1 MNEHRPMPSHP
12 EAERELLGWLML
24 GRDDTSEVFAL
35 LKPDDFHD
43 ARHVRVFEAMA
54 DLHRERKV
62 IDLITVSS
70 LMHSLGTMPY
80 LVASGSDAYLSEL
93 MIGCSYFSTEQQME
107 HAGMVL
113 DAARKRGII
122 MASAE
127 MAERAYRGDATSA
140 QIVEAY
146 QAKLGLIADRGHA
159 KVPRDLRSLIHEAIQ
174 RVEKAY
180 SRPVH
185 ERVALTGVTTGLAS
199 LDELTRGYQGSELF
213 IIGGRPSMGKTAFV
227 LNSILAAAEKG
238 HPVLKFSLEMV
249 DRENADRILSL
260 DSGVPGSWL
269 KTGMLNTRDWV
280 NITKSSARL
289 SALNVKIDDDAT
301 QGIESICS
309 KARKWRRDPKVFKTG
324 NELGLIV
331 LDYLQL
337 VHVDSTSRSNREQ
350 DVTKIGR
357 ALKALSKE
365 LNVALVALAS
375 LSRQCE
381 ARTDK
386 RPVMSDLRE
395 SGNLESDADS
405 VLMLYRDEVY
415 NAEAEKGL
423 AELIMRK
430 GRNSGVGT
438 VMARW
443 DAATMKFA
451 DIEGTK

>member
-1 MNEHRPMPSHP
+1 
-12 EAERELLGWLML
+12 
-24 GRDDTSEVFAL
+24 
-35 LKPDDFHD
+35 
-43 ARHVRVFEAMA
+43 
-54 DLHRERKV
+54 
-62 IDLITVSS
+62 
-70 LMHSLGTMPY
+70 
-80 LVASGSDAYLSEL
+80 
-93 MIGCSYFSTEQQME
+93 
-107 HAGMVL
+107 
-113 DAARKRGII
+113 
-122 MASAE
+122 
-127 MAERAYRGDATSA
+127 
-140 QIVEAY
+140 
-146 QAKLGLIADRGHA
+146 
-159 KVPRDLRSLIHEAIQ
+159 VPRDLRSLIHEAIQ